1 MKYLELK
8 SNFGVEQEWKPTS
21 VDIKIQNVLMKV
33 TFHVPVR
40 ERLKIMSTFSLYILT
55 GKTEKNARAA
65 HKLKQ
70 GPIRI
75 CMVYFKTDFREC
87 W

>member
-33 TFHVPVR
+33 TFHGPVR

-55 GKTEKNARAA
+55 GKTEKNAYSSPQVKARTNSNMDG
-65 HKLKQ
+65 LL
-70 GPIRI
+70 
-75 CMVYFKTDFREC
+75 
-87 W
+87 